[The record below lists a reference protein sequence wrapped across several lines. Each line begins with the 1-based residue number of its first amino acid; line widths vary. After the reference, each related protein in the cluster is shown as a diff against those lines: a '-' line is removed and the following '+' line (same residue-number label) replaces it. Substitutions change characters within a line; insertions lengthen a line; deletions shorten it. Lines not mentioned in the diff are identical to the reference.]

1 MEQLEVR
8 VAELELEVKE
18 LKTEIRRTL
27 AEIAATLPEKPAP
40 PRNWNRAA
48 WVLALVNLLMAVV
61 LLGNAYLFAP
71 LQQAFALSPLA
82 LTWLRAVW
90 LVIAFVWM
98 LLQLYPL
105 ALLLTQEEREWRRV
119 SWQNAL
125 HIVRARPGLILVLTG
140 LVLLSALI
148 NTVMPAAWLL
158 LTLALLVAV
167 AGLALRSI
175 LDLRT
180 KSF

>member
-1 MEQLEVR
+1 MELEAR
-8 VAELELEVKE
+8 VAELEKEVKE
-18 LKTEIRRTL
+18 LKTEIRQTL
-27 AEIAATLPEKPAP
+27 VEIAATLPEKPAP

-48 WVLALVNLLMAVV
+48 WFLALVNLLMAVV
-61 LLGNAYLFAP
+61 LLGNASLVAP
-71 LQQAFALSPLA
+71 VQQALALSPVV
-82 LTWLRAVW
+82 LTWLRALW
-90 LVIAFVWM
+90 LVIAFVWL

-105 ALLLTQEEREWRRV
+105 ALLLMQEEREWRKV

-125 HIVRARPGLILVLTG
+125 KVVRARPGLLLVLTC

-158 LTLALLVAV
+158 VTLALLVAV
-167 AGLALRSI
+167 AGLALRAV